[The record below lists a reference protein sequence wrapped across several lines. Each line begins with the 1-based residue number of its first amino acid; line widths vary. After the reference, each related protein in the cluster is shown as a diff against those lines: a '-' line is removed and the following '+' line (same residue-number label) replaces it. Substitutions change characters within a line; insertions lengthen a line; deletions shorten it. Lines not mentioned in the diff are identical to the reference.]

1 MAGFFI
7 TFEGIDFCG
16 KTTQAEKLANY
27 LKEEAYEIV
36 LIREPGGEK
45 ISEKIRKIL
54 LSEKNQEITN
64 MTELLLYMASRA
76 QLTQRVIL
84 PSLKK
89 KKIVICD
96 RYSDSSLAYQGYGRG
111 LNKNMIRYLNRI
123 STSGLA
129 PNHYGSGLVPDL
141 TILLDVPVE
150 ISLKRKAKEN
160 RRKSE
165 DRLEKEKFEFRQR
178 VREGYLKIAEKN
190 KKRIKII
197 DGRGDIEKTWQKVK
211 SVVDGFLT
219 THTGARL
226 GREVGVCLKNSTA
239 WAKRKTKMQ
248 NLFRQ

>member
-27 LKEEAYEIV
+27 LREKRYELV

-89 KKIVICD
+89 GKIVICD

-111 LNKNMIRYLNRI
+111 LNKNMIKYLNRI
-123 STSGLA
+123 STSGLV
-129 PNHYGSGLVPDL
+129 PNL

-150 ISLKRKAKEN
+150 ISLKRKAKEAKN
-160 RRKSE
+160 KGG
-165 DRLEKEKFEFRQR
+165 DRLEREKFEFRQR

-197 DGRGDIEKTWQKVK
+197 DGRGDIGKTWRKVK
-211 SVVDGFLT
+211 SVVDSFL
-219 THTGARL
+219 
-226 GREVGVCLKNSTA
+226 K
-239 WAKRKTKMQ
+239 K
-248 NLFRQ
+248 

>member
-27 LKEEAYEIV
+27 LREKRYSAKGGSAFGREVI

-89 KKIVICD
+89 KKVVICD
-96 RYSDSSLAYQGYGRG
+96 RYLDSSLAYQGYGRG
-111 LNKNMIRYLNRI
+111 LNKSMIKYLNRI

-129 PNHYGSGLVPDL
+129 PNHYGSGLVPNL

-160 RRKSE
+160 RRKNE

-211 SVVDGFLT
+211 SVVDRFL
-219 THTGARL
+219 L
-226 GREVGVCLKNSTA
+226 
-239 WAKRKTKMQ
+239 M
-248 NLFRQ
+248 

>member
-27 LKEEAYEIV
+27 LKAKGYEVV

-89 KKIVICD
+89 DKIVICD

-111 LNKNMIRYLNRI
+111 LNKNRIKYLNRF
-123 STSGLA
+123 STF
-129 PNHYGSGLVPDL
+129 GLVPHL

-160 RRKSE
+160 KRFASLTTRRKSE
-165 DRLEKEKFEFRQR
+165 DRLEKEKFEFRQK
-178 VREGYLKIAEKN
+178 VRDGYLKIAEKN

-197 DGRGDIEKTWQKVK
+197 DGREDIEKTWQKVK
-211 SVVDGFLT
+211 SVLDDFFL
-219 THTGARL
+219 
-226 GREVGVCLKNSTA
+226 S
-239 WAKRKTKMQ
+239 
-248 NLFRQ
+248 

>member
-27 LKEEAYEIV
+27 LREKGYSAKGGSAFGREVV

-89 KKIVICD
+89 EKIVICD

-123 STSGLA
+123 STSGLV
-129 PNHYGSGLVPDL
+129 PNL

-150 ISLKRKAKEN
+150 VSLKRKAKEN
-160 RRKSE
+160 SRFASLTTRRKSE

-197 DGRGDIEKTWQKVK
+197 DGRGDIEKTWQKVE
-211 SVVDGFLT
+211 SVVDSFL
-219 THTGARL
+219 L
-226 GREVGVCLKNSTA
+226 
-239 WAKRKTKMQ
+239 M
-248 NLFRQ
+248 

>member
-27 LKEEAYEIV
+27 LKAKGYSAKGGSDFGREVV

-54 LSEKNQEITN
+54 LSEKNEEITN

-84 PSLKK
+84 SSLKE

-123 STSGLA
+123 STSGL
-129 PNHYGSGLVPDL
+129 VPHL

-150 ISLKRKAKEN
+150 ISLKRKAKES
-160 RRKSE
+160 RKESE

-197 DGRGDIEKTWQKVK
+197 DGREDIEKTWQKVK
-211 SVVDGFLT
+211 SAVNSFLKQKNFLSP
-219 THTGARL
+219 G
-226 GREVGVCLKNSTA
+226 GRG
-239 WAKRKTKMQ
+239 
-248 NLFRQ
+248 

>member
-27 LKEEAYEIV
+27 LREKGCSAKGGSAFGREVV

-54 LSEKNQEITN
+54 LSEKNQEITH

-89 KKIVICD
+89 GKIVICD

-111 LNKNMIRYLNRI
+111 LNKNMIKYLNRI
-123 STSGLA
+123 STFGLA

-178 VREGYLKIAEKN
+178 VRKGYLKIAEKN
-190 KKRIKII
+190 KKRIKIV

-211 SVVDGFLT
+211 SVVDSFL
-219 THTGARL
+219 
-226 GREVGVCLKNSTA
+226 K
-239 WAKRKTKMQ
+239 
-248 NLFRQ
+248 

>member
-1 MAGFFI
+1 
-7 TFEGIDFCG
+7 
-16 KTTQAEKLANY
+16 
-27 LKEEAYEIV
+27 

-123 STSGLA
+123 STSGL
-129 PNHYGSGLVPDL
+129 VPDL

-178 VREGYLKIAEKN
+178 VREGYLKIAERN
-190 KKRIKII
+190 KKRIKIV

-211 SVVDGFLT
+211 LAVDSFL
-219 THTGARL
+219 
-226 GREVGVCLKNSTA
+226 K
-239 WAKRKTKMQ
+239 K
-248 NLFRQ
+248 